1 MSFVLYKHAIN
12 VTDKKVTEKLSKKLY
27 IQSKWYNSLLPVKN
41 MKATLTLMFFV
52 CFYVTGV
59 NFM

>member
-12 VTDKKVTEKLSKKLY
+12 VTDKKVTKKLSKKLY

-41 MKATLTLMFFV
+41 MKATL
-52 CFYVTGV
+52 
-59 NFM
+59 